1 MIQLQPKAL
10 NKQTYKMKTN
20 NPTVLMTVIIGSV
33 LVIVVGIISL
43 ALMSGQDDN
52 PPAEST
58 AVEPDQI
65 PSTDQQPTQE
75 EVPTPTEI
83 DQESTVSETE
93 SQLERDAA
101 RSSDISQIVAAIN
114 GYITNNNA
122 LPTAWSD
129 IAGTIDDLSH
139 YDDSAT
145 DNTSV
150 NPVNSVTAST
160 PATAGDFEAGP
171 ATAAFPVKVHTG
183 TDTSAVAGAEDLII
197 IYREAKCD
205 TATTPGQG
213 TKVIAGSLRLMAI
226 VYKLETSNLVT
237 CQNI

>member
-43 ALMSGQDDN
+43 VLMSGQDDN

-65 PSTDQQPTQE
+65 PSTDQQQPTQE

-93 SQLERDAA
+93 SQLEKQHRDAA

-145 DNTSV
+145 GNTSI

-160 PATAGDFEAGP
+160 PATAGDFEDWP
-171 ATAAFPVKVHTG
+171 CDCCLSRK
-183 TDTSAVAGAEDLII
+183 SAHWHRHFGGSWSRRFNHHI
-197 IYREAKCD
+197 
-205 TATTPGQG
+205 QG
-213 TKVIAGSLRLMAI
+213 S
-226 VYKLETSNLVT
+226 
-237 CQNI
+237 